1 MIPIHDVLFFH
12 NASKPTTHYFVRF
25 DLCKRRLLLNKRITT
40 AIPTS
45 IKINQLGTIL
55 RVTRNVTMAKAKHKQ
70 IKGTLVCGFM
80 RVIAPQLLISGLE
93 QLMFLR
99 ETEAV
104 RHVMSVMDHLENLPG
119 SQRTAHIRT
128 EYTPR
133 ERLVKVLHSSLAKSF
148 LRKV

>member
-1 MIPIHDVLFFH
+1 
-12 NASKPTTHYFVRF
+12 
-25 DLCKRRLLLNKRITT
+25 
-40 AIPTS
+40 
-45 IKINQLGTIL
+45 
-55 RVTRNVTMAKAKHKQ
+55 MAKAKHKQ

-133 ERLVKVLHSSLAKSF
+133 ERLVKVLHSSLAKRLVFF